1 MQKDIEDAER
11 VLDTIEAGEKL
22 RDAMSRR
29 HLGDVEAA
37 VNKIKK
43 MELEKEYAL
52 ELIEADKLMNKLR
65 RLERLRREILEL
77 NQSTISEIRSYQKP
91 PEAVHQVMI
100 AVYLLLGY
108 EEEELMVKIRVNFY
122 LDIDQCYGITCED
135 KSVVWCVLLDPIVIT
150 PCTITSLTFTA
161 S

>member
-43 MELEKEYAL
+43 KKLEKEYAL

-108 EEEELMVKIRVNFY
+108 KEKELKVLPQDASMMMKPLLQCVILLLY
-122 LDIDQCYGITCED
+122 LAGHWYHGR
-135 KSVVWCVLLDPIVIT
+135 
-150 PCTITSLTFTA
+150 TSPK
-161 S
+161 